1 MTRLTLRGITKRYGA
16 LEVIHGID
24 LDVPA
29 GEFVVFV
36 GPSGCGK
43 STLLRMIAGLEA
55 ITSGEFCIDGLR
67 VNEVPPAQ
75 RQIAMVFQ
83 SYALYP
89 HMTVYDNLAFGLQ
102 TAGEKKSVI
111 DQRVQLAATM
121 LKIEPY
127 LQRKPKAL
135 SGGQRQRVAIGRAIV
150 RNPKLFLFDEPLSN
164 LDAELRVQMR
174 VELSKLHA
182 ELGTTMIYVTHDQVE
197 AMTMADRIVVLRDG
211 LIEQCGTPLDL
222 YNRPA
227 NRFVAGFIGSPKMN
241 FLEAQVTGRDGQGL
255 TVTLAGGEPLAVPAD
270 PAGVA
275 IGDRVTLGIRPE
287 HALLAGTGLPVQVG
301 LIEQLGGNTVLYG
314 TLSAQ
319 QPVVVQVV
327 GQSAIR
333 RGDTVHVHFPPAAC
347 HMFDAK
353 GLSLRQD
360 GLQVPKL

>member
-1 MTRLTLRGITKRYGA
+1 MTSLTLRGIVKRYGA
-16 LEVIHGID
+16 VEIIHGID
-24 LDVPA
+24 LEVPS

-55 ITSGEFCIDGLR
+55 ITGGEFCIDGVR

-111 DQRVQLAATM
+111 DQRVQLAAAM

-211 LIEQCGTPLDL
+211 LIEQSGSPLEL
-222 YNRPA
+222 YNHPA

-241 FLEAQVTGRDGQGL
+241 FLDAQVASRDAQGL
-255 TVTLAGGEPLAVPAD
+255 TVSLPGGERFALAAD
-270 PAGVA
+270 PARAPADGA
-275 IGDRVTLGIRPE
+275 VTVGIRPE
-287 HALLAGTGLPVQVG
+287 HAVLADTGLPMQVG

-319 QPVVVQVV
+319 QALVVQVV
-327 GQSAIR
+327 GQSDIR
-333 RGDTVHVHFPPAAC
+333 RGDTVRVQLPPTAC
-347 HMFDAK
+347 HGFDAK
-353 GLSLRQD
+353 GLSLASPRA
-360 GLQVPKL
+360 

>member
-1 MTRLTLRGITKRYGA
+1 MTSLTLRGITKRYGTV
-16 LEVIHGID
+16 EVIHGVD
-24 LDVPA
+24 LDVPS

-55 ITSGEFCIDGLR
+55 ITGGEFCIDGVR

-75 RQIAMVFQ
+75 REIAMVFQ

-102 TAGEKKSVI
+102 TAGVKKELI
-111 DQRVQLAATM
+111 DERVQVAAKM
-121 LKIEPY
+121 LKIDTY

-211 LIEQCGTPLDL
+211 LIEQCGTPLEL

-241 FLEAQVTGRDGQGL
+241 FLDAKVTGRNAQGL
-255 TVTLAGGEPLAVPAD
+255 TVALAGGEAFD
-270 PAGVA
+270 VA
-275 IGDRVTLGIRPE
+275 AHASRATIGDSLCIGIRPE
-287 HALLAGTGLPVQVG
+287 HALLAEHGLPVQVG

-314 TLSAQ
+314 SLSAQ

-327 GQSAIR
+327 GQSSIR
-333 RGDTVHVHFPPAAC
+333 RGDTVQVQFPPTAC
-347 HMFDAK
+347 HAFDAQ
-353 GLSLRQD
+353 GLSLA
-360 GLQVPKL
+360 